1 MISESKISK
10 ISVCFSIIGLVAL
23 FVSEQAVQNTTISQA
38 LLLDE
43 NSLVEI
49 TGIVIDANF
58 FAKKTVLLLSDGNKI
73 KAVFSKPAT
82 EQKQAIQKGKT
93 LKVRGKIIEKHG
105 QKLLEVREVKG
116 ID

>member
-10 ISVCFSIIGLVAL
+10 ISVCFSIIGLIAL
-23 FVSEQAVQNTTISQA
+23 FVSEQAVQNATISQT
-38 LLLDE
+38 LLLDQ

-49 TGIVIDANF
+49 TGKVIDANF
-58 FAKKTVLLLSDGNKI
+58 FAEKTDFMLFDGNKI

-82 EQKQAIQKGKT
+82 EQKQAIQKGKI
-93 LKVRGKIIEKHG
+93 LKVRGKIIEKRG
-105 QKLLEVREVKG
+105 QKLLEVKEVKA